1 MVALTCG
8 MPTNPLPTDL
18 IQRIHLAEERLRA
31 VVNATPLLEFA
42 SLNQRVGGRVL
53 LKPENLQRAG
63 SFKIRGAYNAIAA
76 LPAAN
81 RQRGVIAWSSG
92 NHAQGVALAA
102 ALFEV
107 PATIVMPFD
116 APRVK
121 REAVVA
127 LGAEIVAYDRYSEDR
142 EAIAKALA
150 RERQCPL
157 IPSYDHWDVIA
168 GQGSIGLEIMRD
180 PALRGR
186 APDQVFVCCG
196 CGGLAA
202 GIATAVHES
211 APKVSVFAVEP
222 DVADD
227 TRRSLKAG
235 KRLSNPAATAS
246 ICDALLT
253 PTPGRLTFPV
263 NLREL
268 SGVLTVSD
276 EAALR
281 AVGYAAAELRLIVEP
296 GGAVALAAALGNTDL
311 CANKTTVVTLSGGN
325 IDSALL
331 AKAIMTQRGESS
343 GRSD

>member
-1 MVALTCG
+1 MPSVAK
-8 MPTNPLPTDL
+8 PTDL
-18 IQRIHLAEERLRA
+18 IQRIHLAEKRLRS
-31 VVNATPLLEFA
+31 VINPTPLLEFET
-42 SLNQRVGGRVL
+42 LNQRVGGRVL

-76 LPAAN
+76 LPEAN
-81 RQRGVIAWSSG
+81 RERGVIAWSSG

-102 ALFEV
+102 ALFDIS
-107 PATIVMPFD
+107 ATIVMPSD
-116 APRVK
+116 APELK
-121 REAVVA
+121 RAAVVA

-180 PALRGR
+180 PAFCSS

-196 CGGLAA
+196 GGGLAA
-202 GIATAVHES
+202 GIATAVHDI
-211 APKVSVFAVEP
+211 APQVSVYAVEP
-222 DVADD
+222 DAADD
-227 TRRSLKAG
+227 TRRSFEAG
-235 KRLSNPAATAS
+235 ERLSNPPATES

-263 NLREL
+263 NQREL

-281 AVGYAAAELRLIVEP
+281 AVGYAATELRLIVEP
-296 GGAVALAAALGNTDL
+296 GGAVALAALLGNADL

-331 AKAIMTQRGESS
+331 AKAIATQRAE
-343 GRSD
+343 